1 MESPLKSLF
10 SDGDRFQKSY
20 QLLMERCN
28 RLQRMQHFFNNL
40 LPDIMSSTINGKS
53 QINVIGIGSGSGEL
67 DLDMLSALHLKN
79 PNMMVDYEVVEP
91 VAQQISKYKEL
102 VSQTPGFDYIK
113 WNWNIMTVQE
123 FEKDWKEKERTK
135 KFDFIHMFDMLYHV
149 KDRGSTVSFVQG
161 LLNKN
166 GKLLISLQLADNG
179 WAKLEKTY
187 GDRFIPAEVSYVVI
201 EVIKQYLDSKG
212 VSYQSYLL
220 PSEIDIT
227 ECFTEGNEEGELMID
242 YLTQVLNFKKSAP
255 PELKAGVLE
264 LLHHPDCGVETNGK
278 IMLKNDYE
286 IIVVEQLS

>member
-91 VAQQISKYKEL
+91 VAQQIKL